1 MSENAGTMDP
11 VTPDTPAPGPAPASF
26 GARLRWERE
35 RAGLTVTDVA
45 ARLRLHLNQV
55 RAIEQETLNALPE
68 TAYVRGFIRS
78 YARLLNI
85 DPTPLLE
92 DLASKLVPPTS
103 SVVDGMAQQRDYSPV
118 REAAREQS
126 SRRLVILGAVLL
138 LIVLGALGWYAT
150 RERAAAGATAIP
162 PVPTPASAPATAPAA
177 APTTAPATVTVESA
191 APTAVVPAVATV
203 PSPAPGNEPQI
214 EPLPPSPL
222 LKLHFNGPSWA
233 EVKDAEGKV
242 LHSQQSQAGAEY
254 VIEGTPPFYVVIGDA
269 NKAAVEVRGE
279 AYDLTPHTRQ
289 NVARFTIN

>member
-1 MSENAGTMDP
+1 M
-11 VTPDTPAPGPAPASF
+11 
-26 GARLRWERE
+26 
-35 RAGLTVTDVA
+35 TVTDVA

-55 RAIEQETLNALPE
+55 RAIEQESLNALPE
-68 TAYVRGFIRS
+68 AAYVRGFIRS

-92 DLASKLVPPTS
+92 DLATKLVPPTS

-126 SRRLVILGAVLL
+126 SRRFVILGAVLL

-150 RERAAAGATAIP
+150 RERVAVGRDGDSTGADACQR
-162 PVPTPASAPATAPAA
+162 ARRCAPA
-177 APTTAPATVTVESA
+177 APATVMVESA
-191 APTAVVPAVATV
+191 APTAVVPAVASV

-214 EPLPPSPL
+214 EPVPPSPL

-242 LHSQQSQAGAEY
+242 LHSQHNQAGSEY

-269 NKAAVEVRGE
+269 NKATVEVRGE
-279 AYDLTPHTRQ
+279 AYDLAPHTRQ